1 LTVVAFYPH
10 GAAVCLCIY
19 FRVRGKGRRKLSDCL
34 ETRLCLCSFLI
45 STPNLHTTDRLWIL
59 FQVWVLLELWE
70 QQMSC
75 EWSFGD
81 GKTGSG
87 SIEIVLGLS
96 VVIRTTGT
104 VNNDSQWHKGKT
116 THGQECS
123 S

>member
-59 FQVWVLLELWE
+59 FQVWVLLMNFVSSLSASRVVRAANELWMKLWRWKNR
-70 QQMSC
+70 QWVHWDC
-75 EWSFGD
+75 
-81 GKTGSG
+81 SG
-87 SIEIVLGLS
+87 LVCGHQ
-96 VVIRTTGT
+96 
-104 VNNDSQWHKGKT
+104 NHWDS
-116 THGQECS
+116 E
-123 S
+123 